1 MKATGKMNRQHIE
14 DILPLTPM
22 QQSMFY
28 RYLRKPESKLY
39 FEQNCYQLTGV
50 VEVSRIKEAWNRV
63 AAANE
68 MLRIVFR
75 WQRLK
80 RPVQMVLKNP
90 SIPVKEVNL
99 SQLNDEAQPQE
110 LYRIKVEDRQKII
123 DLTVEPFRVILCKL
137 EENKSEMIVTNHHIL
152 FDGWSNVILLKEFF
166 EAYHMLYRR
175 TSAVMPVKNRFKE
188 YIKWQQNQDKI
199 KQRNYWKKSLQ
210 GFKGT
215 ISLAPRQ
222 NRNSCRVNHRE
233 EYYEYPLPGDL
244 LKRIMDFSKHK
255 AITPA
260 VIFYS
265 AWALLL
271 HKYGQKADVIFG
283 ITLSG
288 RNPQIKVIRDM
299 VGLFINT
306 LPFRVKIDTGGT
318 IEDFLRDVSSSLI
331 QMEEFQSTPLTDII
345 FYSERD
351 PREALFDSV
360 VVIQNYPVDKIL
372 YQGGDQLS
380 ISLTTRFYKTDIDI
394 MLGIR
399 TFDGIILEFAYNPD
413 IFAEDVI
420 REFIGYF
427 TAIVRKMVLPGNAGV
442 KIKDIPNPD
451 QKERQT
457 IHLNLREDR
466 NKLNEIEEVDI
477 DEIF

>member
-1 MKATGKMNRQHIE
+1 MNRRHIE

-22 QQSMFY
+22 QESMLY
-28 RYLRKPESKLY
+28 QYLRKPEGKLY
-39 FEQNCYQLTGV
+39 FEQNCYQLTGD
-50 VEVSRIKEAWNRV
+50 VEVSRIKGAWNRV

-80 RPVQMVLKNP
+80 RPVQIVLKNL

-99 SQLNDEAQPQE
+99 SQLNDETQQQE
-110 LYRIKVEDRQKII
+110 LFRIKEEDRQKII
-123 DLTVEPFRVILCKL
+123 DLTVQPFRVILCKL
-137 EENKSEMIVTNHHIL
+137 EKNKSEMIVTNHHIL

-166 EAYHMLYRR
+166 EAYHMLSRR
-175 TSAVMPVKNRFKE
+175 TPAVMPVKNRFKE

-199 KQRNYWKKSLQ
+199 KQKNYWKKLLQ

-215 ISLAPRQ
+215 VSLAARQ
-222 NRNSCRVNHRE
+222 NRNSTRGNHRN

-244 LKRIMDFSKHK
+244 QKKIMDFSKHK
-255 AITPA
+255 AVTPA

-271 HKYGQKADVIFG
+271 YKYCQAADVIFG

-288 RNPQIKVIRDM
+288 RNSQIKVMQDM

-306 LPFRVKIDTGGT
+306 LPFRVKIDTGAA
-318 IEDFLRDVSSSLI
+318 IEDFLRDVGSSLI
-331 QMEEFQSTPLTDII
+331 QVEEFQSTSLTDII
-345 FYSERD
+345 SYSERD

-372 YQGGDQLS
+372 YQGGNQLS

-394 MLGIR
+394 ALGIR
-399 TFDGIILEFAYNPD
+399 TFEGIILEFAYNPD
-413 IFAEDVI
+413 IFAENVV
-420 REFIGYF
+420 REFLGYF
-427 TAIVRKMVLPGNAGV
+427 TAVVRKMVLPGKAGIR
-442 KIKDIPNPD
+442 IKDILDPE
-451 QKERQT
+451 QKERQR

-466 NKLNEIEEVDI
+466 NRLNEIDEVNT